1 MSELVSIIT
10 PSYNNALFIEETIE
24 SVLNQ
29 TYHNWEMII
38 IDDCSSDNS
47 IEIIKRYAQKEPR
60 IKLII
65 NKENIGVSDSRNRA
79 IKEAKGTYIAF
90 LDSDDSWLPKKLTK
104 QINLMRRTGTLMSYS
119 SYKTINENSKVTGY
133 FIVKTKVSYR
143 DLLKTSTIGTLTT
156 IYNAKK
162 LGKFYFDDRGHE
174 DYVMKLTILKK
185 IGVARGVREPLA
197 HYRIVENSISRNKLQ
212 AASWQWKIY
221 RESEN
226 LHPIKSLY
234 YFLHY
239 TYNGFT
245 KYKKRG

>member
-1 MSELVSIIT
+1 MNALVSIIT
-10 PSYNNALFIEETIE
+10 ASYNNALFIRETIE
-24 SVLNQ
+24 SVLSQ
-29 TYHNWEMII
+29 TYSCWEMII

-47 IEIIKRYAQKEPR
+47 LDIIREYTQKDNR

-65 NKENIGVSDSRNRA
+65 NQENIGVSKSRNRA

-90 LDSDDSWLPKKLTK
+90 LDSDDLWLPKKLTK
-104 QINLMRRTGTLMSYS
+104 QINLMRQKNVLMSYS
-119 SYKTINENSKVTGY
+119 SYKTINENSEVTGY
-133 FIVKTKVSYR
+133 FLAKTKVSYK

-174 DYVMKLTILKK
+174 DYVMKLSILKR

-221 RESEN
+221 RESEK

-245 KYKKRG
+245 KYKKRR

>member
-1 MSELVSIIT
+1 MKELVSIIT

-24 SVLNQ
+24 SVLHQ
-29 TYHNWEMII
+29 TYPHWELII
-38 IDDCSSDNS
+38 IDDCSLDNS
-47 IEIIKRYAQKEPR
+47 LEIIKRYAKDEPR

-65 NKENIGVSDSRNRA
+65 NTENVGVSESRNIA
-79 IKEAKGTYIAF
+79 IKSAKGTYIAF
-90 LDSDDSWLPKKLTK
+90 LDSDDLWLPKKLYK
-104 QINLMRRTGTLMSYS
+104 QLTLMKKTNSLMSYS
-119 SYKTINENSKVTGY
+119 SYKTINEKSIVTGY
-133 FIVKTKVSYR
+133 FLVKTKVSYK

-174 DYVMKLTILKK
+174 DYVMKLNILKR

-221 RESEN
+221 RESEK
-226 LHPIKSLY
+226 LPPLKSFY
-234 YFLHY
+234 YFMHY

-245 KYKKRG
+245 KYKKKD